1 VIAVLNNDRYFT
13 PEEYFVWEDQQL
25 EKHEL
30 IDGHVYA
37 MSGGTKKHSA
47 IAIKCM

>member
-1 VIAVLNNDRYFT
+1 VIAVRNNDRYFT
-13 PEEYFVWEDQQL
+13 PEEYFDWEEQQI

-37 MSGGTKKHSA
+37 M
-47 IAIKCM
+47 IQIN